1 MNYAELPVYRQ
12 KEKILDCLKDH
23 QVIIV
28 QSPTGSGKTTQIP
41 IILHDAGYG
50 ENGIIGVT
58 QPRRIAALSVSDF
71 IARQLDCRVGDFVGY
86 KMRFDDKT
94 SPYTRLK
101 IMTDGILLQELKQDR
116 FLSKYSVIMVDEA
129 HERSLNIDFI
139 LGLLKEILKN
149 RTDFKVII
157 SSATINTSVFSKYFD
172 DAPVVTIETPVY
184 PVNVVYRPLADK
196 HDEALIY
203 TEIADIIGKRV
214 KRGIPGDILVFLPG
228 EASIKTCL
236 KEIVSL
242 PVAEKLVLY
251 PLYGRLSKEE
261 QERVFT
267 PTPPGMTK
275 VVVSTNIAE
284 TSVTID
290 GISAVIDSGAAKIN
304 FYNNKTYTSSLIE
317 SEISR
322 ASADQRKGRAGRTG
336 PGDCYRLYSKLNYEH
351 KPPFSTEEIFRT
363 DLSEVILRM
372 ADLGIRDFEHFDF
385 ISRPNQASI
394 AGGMETLLLLEAI
407 TPDRELTEIG
417 KMMVELPLLP
427 RHARMII
434 EAVYRY
440 PDVLGD
446 VITATAFLSTHSPF
460 ILPPD
465 EELAARAAHHRFR
478 DPSGDFIAY
487 LKIYAKFTAADDK
500 ELFCKKNYLDCKVM
514 TEIVNIKE
522 QLEAILAEK
531 NIPVTG
537 HFDLKPFLMSL
548 SKGLIQFVCVR
559 TKTNVYRSVT
569 AEKISIHPGSVLYKE
584 NAEFIVAGEV
594 VKTSKTFARSVSK
607 LQKEWIRELSP
618 ELYDGLI
625 KTRNG
630 KKEIATESEPH
641 SDTDVTICRHR
652 FPVGTDGSQK
662 GVVQLD
668 WSLYRKIRY
677 DITEKDIR
685 KTASLRGTI
694 LWRDYRILSA
704 EKMRTL
710 MFTAQFLNPE
720 QDFIGS
726 VDRQPHPFGDPLLK
740 NLSLLL
746 KLTPFEK
753 KSRNLGFVF
762 LRLTEKGEYV
772 LDVTPKFTVAVN
784 ESLGALEELAD
795 ITASSASR
803 GQIEQLNRVY
813 RRLSIIEDKF

>member
-12 KEKILDCLKDH
+12 KEKILDCLKDN

-71 IARQLDCRVGDFVGY
+71 IARQLNCRVGDFVGY

-94 SPYTRLK
+94 TPYTRLK

-139 LGLLKEILKN
+139 LGLLKDILKN

-184 PVNVVYRPLADK
+184 PVNVVYRPLSDK
-196 HDEALIY
+196 HDEELIY
-203 TEIADIIGKRV
+203 TEIADIIEKRIQ
-214 KRGIPGDILVFLPG
+214 RNIPGDILVFLSG
-228 EASIKTCL
+228 EAAIKTCL
-236 KEIVSL
+236 KEIVSR
-242 PVAEKLVLY
+242 PAAEKLVLY

-417 KMMVELPLLP
+417 KMMVEFPLLP

-446 VITATAFLSTHSPF
+446 VITATAFLSTHTPF

-478 DPSGDFIAY
+478 DPSGDFISY

-500 ELFCKKNYLDCKVM
+500 ELFCRKNYLDCKVM

-531 NIPVTG
+531 NIPVG
-537 HFDLKPFLMSL
+537 NRFDLKAFLMSL

-618 ELYDGLI
+618 ELYDGLM
-625 KTRNG
+625 KNRNG
-630 KKEIATESEPH
+630 KKESSAENETH
-641 SDTDVTICRHR
+641 SDSDIVLCRHR

-668 WSLYRKIRY
+668 WNLYRKIRY

-694 LWRDYRILSA
+694 LWRNYRILSA

-720 QDFIGS
+720 QDFIET

-753 KSRNLGFVF
+753 KSKNLGFVF
-762 LRLTEKGEYV
+762 LRLTEKGDYV

-795 ITASSASR
+795 IAASAASAK
-803 GQIEQLNRVY
+803 QTEQLNRVY